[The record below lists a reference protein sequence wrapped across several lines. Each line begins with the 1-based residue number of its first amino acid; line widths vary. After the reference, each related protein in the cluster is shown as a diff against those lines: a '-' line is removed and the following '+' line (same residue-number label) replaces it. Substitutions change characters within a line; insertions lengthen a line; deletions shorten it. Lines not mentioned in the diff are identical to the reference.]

1 MHMSIKIKETCLA
14 SKHGNKK
21 TFRIVNGQKVIF
33 DSLSEASRFD
43 ALYVLAKAK
52 KISELT
58 IQPKYLLMEA
68 QTHNGVVYKS
78 VSYVAD
84 FRYVK
89 NRITYVED
97 VKSDHTRKLAT
108 YRVKIKW
115 FLSLYGKD
123 LTFLET

>member
-1 MHMSIKIKETCLA
+1 MK

-21 TFRIVNGQKVIF
+21 TFRMVNGQKVIF
-33 DSLSEASRFD
+33 DSRKEGLRFD
-43 ALYVLAKAK
+43 ALYLLAKAK

-58 IQPKYLLMEA
+58 IQPKYLLMES
-68 QTHNGVVYKS
+68 QTHNGIMYKS
-78 VSYVAD
+78 VSYIAD

>member
-1 MHMSIKIKETCLA
+1 MA

-21 TFRIVNGQKVIF
+21 TFRMVNNEKVLF
-33 DSLSEASRFD
+33 DSIKEANRFD
-43 ALYVLAKAK
+43 QLYVLAKAK
-52 KISELT
+52 KISKLT
-58 IQPKYLLMEA
+58 IQPKYLLMES
-68 QTHNGVVYKS
+68 QTHNSITYKS
-78 VSYVAD
+78 VSYIAD

-97 VKSDHTRKLAT
+97 VKSDHTRKLST